1 MMKRFLSISTAII
14 LSFGALAQTPVPR
27 ESLGTVRYEV
37 RYKLKNIETKVAEAT
52 ISLERSRR
60 ADQPVLHSHASVRA
74 QSVFRLFLNAQ
85 YLADSYMT
93 PDGTWPVYY
102 VNPVKRGGKE
112 GKFECVYD
120 KGSGTVRTEFVKPP
134 AEPVVKTLPDDGG
147 TMDLLSLLQFV
158 RFKDF
163 TEGKPVA
170 LHLLMGAR
178 SSSATLTLQ
187 GIDSDRFPGKRTERL
202 HLKMHG
208 QGLMENGSGDEI
220 TVWRSTGSDRTLLAL
235 ETSLGSGLMTVCINE
250 DNR

>member
-1 MMKRFLSISTAII
+1 MTKRILLLGALLFPCFLS
-14 LSFGALAQTPVPR
+14 AQTPVPS

-52 ISLERSRR
+52 ISVERSRR
-60 ADQPVLHSHASVRA
+60 ADQPVLHAHASVRA

-93 PDGTWPVYY
+93 PDGIEPVYY
-102 VNPVKRGGKE
+102 INPVKRGGKE

-120 KGSGTVRTEFVKPP
+120 KGTVRTEFVKPP
-134 AEPVVKTLPDDGG
+134 ADPLIKSLPNDGG

-158 RFKDF
+158 RFQDF
-163 TEGKPVA
+163 SDRKPRTM
-170 LHLLMGAR
+170 HLLMGAR
-178 SSSATLTLQ
+178 SSSATLTFQ
-187 GIDSDRFPGKRTERL
+187 SIDTERFPGKRTERL

-220 TVWRSTGSDRTLLAL
+220 TVWRSTGSDRTLMAL
-235 ETSLGSGLMTVCINE
+235 ETSLGSGMMIVTISE
-250 DNR
+250 E